1 MRHSDSTIRVS
12 KVASQSYWQKPP
24 SPKWMYFAAS
34 ANSLPAE
41 VKLIDHASTL
51 DTGYESADIL
61 WDHNAL
67 CAVRCARRMSMAR
80 KSLLTRAVYWA
91 LSTPGNTSSTKV
103 DKRKRWLYAEW
114 SLSKK
119 MSHFHEDVHEQK
131 FQATLILASVGSILA
146 SVCYRKC
153 FYILFSRLQSCQRW
167 EG

>member
-24 SPKWMYFAAS
+24 SPKWMHFTAS

-119 MSHFHEDVHEQK
+119 NVTFPRRRPWAKVSSNFN
-131 FQATLILASVGSILA
+131 IG
-146 SVCYRKC
+146 
-153 FYILFSRLQSCQRW
+153 FSRFNIGFSMLQEMFLHSIF
-167 EG
+167 